1 MVYTKLSCMEAVRA
15 AGARGG
21 TVIRSRRIGNE
32 EVTSFWG
39 LSVQEEK
46 EIALILTESSNK
58 VHLMKGIA
66 LLGTFC

>member
-1 MVYTKLSCMEAVRA
+1 MVYIKLSCMEAVRA

-46 EIALILTESSNK
+46 RLS
-58 VHLMKGIA
+58 
-66 LLGTFC
+66 